1 MIDLGRKKSFLWGV
15 IMGKPWTSM
24 MSKTPFSKMAGD
36 RSFFELGQKKFL
48 HSHFIIKEQQNHLG
62 DHEFSQK

>member
-36 RSFFELGQKKFL
+36 RSFFELAQIFFFAQSFYHQGATESL
-48 HSHFIIKEQQNHLG
+48 RG
-62 DHEFSQK
+62 P